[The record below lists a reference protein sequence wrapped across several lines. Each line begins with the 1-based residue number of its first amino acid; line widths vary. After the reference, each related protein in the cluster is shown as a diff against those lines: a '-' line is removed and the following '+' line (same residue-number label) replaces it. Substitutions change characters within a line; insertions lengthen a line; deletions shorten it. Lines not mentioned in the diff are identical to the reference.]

1 MCGKLF
7 HVNIPHFKLF
17 RTYHFPISHF
27 LTSIG
32 STRRAYFTMD
42 LSIYQKPVLFDRSPG
57 SMDTSEDGGAH
68 GLPQLEPLDRAA
80 EKRLVHK
87 CDLYVVPVLSL
98 LYSLAFVDR
107 INIGNARLQG
117 LEKDLKMKGQ
127 DYNVALFIF
136 FIPYILFE
144 VPSNLIIRKIAPSTW
159 LSSLMVLWGMNS
171 LSLDHFA
178 KLILEYRYRDCVHGS
193 HKVLRWSG
201 CVQILSRTV

>member
-1 MCGKLF
+1 
-7 HVNIPHFKLF
+7 
-17 RTYHFPISHF
+17 
-27 LTSIG
+27 
-32 STRRAYFTMD
+32 MD
-42 LSIYQKPVLFDRSPG
+42 VSIYQKPVLLDSSPG
-57 SMDTSEDGGAH
+57 SMDNSEDSGRH
-68 GLPQLEPLDRAA
+68 GLSQLEPLDRAA

-87 CDLYVVPVLSL
+87 CDLYVIPVLSL

-144 VPSNLIIRKIAPSTW
+144 VPSNFIIRKIAPSTW
-159 LSSLMVLWGMNS
+159 LSSIMVLWGMNS
-171 LSLDHFA
+171 LSLHHFA

-193 HKVLRWSG
+193 HKVLRWSC
-201 CVQILSRTV
+201 CVQILSRAV